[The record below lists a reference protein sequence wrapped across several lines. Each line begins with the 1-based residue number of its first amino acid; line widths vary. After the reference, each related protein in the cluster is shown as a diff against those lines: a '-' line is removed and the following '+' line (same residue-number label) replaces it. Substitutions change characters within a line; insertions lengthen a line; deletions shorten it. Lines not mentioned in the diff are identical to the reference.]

1 MNNVKFLRGEQSK
14 LNNLTSFNEG
24 AFYLT
29 TDTDKL
35 YFAQN
40 DNKLVHLNRYIAT
53 VSTSSKLPLLTDV
66 EIGEIYYVSDLNA
79 LVTKSEKDSSNW
91 TQINAQIDTKVK
103 DLSFNTVTE
112 NNNIK
117 ITCTLTQKDIKGDH
131 IVDSD
136 ITGTLIIKGSD
147 IGAVV
152 AEIALDLDATIEN
165 NSATIGLVGSGIAEN
180 ATGITMVGGDNVTIS
195 NDNGKVKISA
205 IDSTYTL
212 SSAENSTDIV
222 LEDSIG
228 DDSTISLKQGET
240 NNSISVNGKNA
251 NEIVI
256 SHKDYNYSK
265 DTLSDQTPG
274 NAGKFDILSGI
285 SLENGHITGIS
296 TSKVTLPNMSYSIKN
311 VAADKDGK
319 ISVVLADSTG
329 DGPVVSS
336 TQQLY
341 YVIDGTNVYN
351 QADLTKYFYTKDYID
366 STLQSA
372 NAMTFKGHVGDD
384 SILTELPAD
393 NVAAGDTYLVTGRSA
408 ILVGTTIGYKGDLF
422 IAFGEEN
429 SETGYIDSEDLN
441 WIHVPAGDE
450 IDTTYTFSFS
460 AAKNGLVIK
469 DNITD
474 DEIVLGISGGNA
486 IDVNTDGS
494 LIISHANIDRKDTA
508 GEEDYQLNG
517 EDSFN
522 TFTAVTGVTS
532 NEQGHITGIN
542 TQTFVI
548 PSTDIYSLEKA
559 TNENKVILK
568 DKVKDS
574 AGSIEIKTDNYLNI
588 TSANPAEGSGIEFT
602 IGHKTVNVTDN
613 NTKPEEII
621 LVPANIEDDDNKKFT
636 VVTGYDTDD
645 CGHLSEIEFTT
656 FKMPYDS
663 TYTSVNTIVGDE
675 TENSVKITSTLKD
688 RLGDSAGA
696 LEFILTSDTL
706 SVQVSEDD
714 EKNKIVKTD
723 IVWGSF

>member
-1 MNNVKFLRGEQSK
+1 
-14 LNNLTSFNEG
+14 
-24 AFYLT
+24 
-29 TDTDKL
+29 
-35 YFAQN
+35 
-40 DNKLVHLNRYIAT
+40 
-53 VSTSSKLPLLTDV
+53 
-66 EIGEIYYVSDLNA
+66 
-79 LVTKSEKDSSNW
+79 
-91 TQINAQIDTKVK
+91 
-103 DLSFNTVTE
+103 
-112 NNNIK
+112 
-117 ITCTLTQKDIKGDH
+117 
-131 IVDSD
+131 
-136 ITGTLIIKGSD
+136 
-147 IGAVV
+147 
-152 AEIALDLDATIEN
+152 
-165 NSATIGLVGSGIAEN
+165 
-180 ATGITMVGGDNVTIS
+180 
-195 NDNGKVKISA
+195 
-205 IDSTYTL
+205 
-212 SSAENSTDIV
+212 
-222 LEDSIG
+222 
-228 DDSTISLKQGET
+228 
-240 NNSISVNGKNA
+240 
-251 NEIVI
+251 
-256 SHKDYNYSK
+256 
-265 DTLSDQTPG
+265 
-274 NAGKFDILSGI
+274 
-285 SLENGHITGIS
+285 
-296 TSKVTLPNMSYSIKN
+296 MSYSIKN

-319 ISVVLADSTG
+319 ISVVLADYTG
-329 DGPVVSS
+329 DGPIVSS
-336 TQQLY
+336 EQQLY
-341 YVIDGTNVYN
+341 YIIDGENVYN
-351 QADLTKYFYTKDYID
+351 QADLTEHFYTKDYID

-384 SILTELPAD
+384 AVLSTLPTES
-393 NVAAGDTYLVTGRSA
+393 VRAGDTYLVTGESA
-408 ILVGTTIGYKGDLF
+408 IIQGTKIGSAGDLF
-422 IAFGEEN
+422 IASGEEN
-429 SETGYIDSEDLN
+429 SETGYLDEID

-450 IDTTYTFSFS
+450 VDSTYTFSFS

-469 DNITD
+469 DKITA

-486 IDVNTDGS
+486 IDVTTNGS
-494 LIISHANIDRKDTA
+494 LIISHANIDREDTA

-636 VVTGYDTDD
+636 VITGYDTDD

-663 TYTSVNTIVGDE
+663 TYTSVNTIIGDE

>member
-79 LVTKSEKDSSNW
+79 LVTKSEKDLSNW

-180 ATGITMVGGDNVTIS
+180 ATGITIVGGDNVTIS
-195 NDNGKVKISA
+195 NDSGKVKISA

-251 NEIVI
+251 NEIII

-265 DTLSDQTPG
+265 DT
-274 NAGKFDILSGI
+274 
-285 SLENGHITGIS
+285 
-296 TSKVTLPNMSYSIKN
+296 
-311 VAADKDGK
+311 
-319 ISVVLADSTG
+319 
-329 DGPVVSS
+329 
-336 TQQLY
+336 
-341 YVIDGTNVYN
+341 
-351 QADLTKYFYTKDYID
+351 
-366 STLQSA
+366 
-372 NAMTFKGHVGDD
+372 
-384 SILTELPAD
+384 
-393 NVAAGDTYLVTGRSA
+393 
-408 ILVGTTIGYKGDLF
+408 
-422 IAFGEEN
+422 
-429 SETGYIDSEDLN
+429 
-441 WIHVPAGDE
+441 
-450 IDTTYTFSFS
+450 
-460 AAKNGLVIK
+460 
-469 DNITD
+469 
-474 DEIVLGISGGNA
+474 
-486 IDVNTDGS
+486 
-494 LIISHANIDRKDTA
+494 
-508 GEEDYQLNG
+508 
-517 EDSFN
+517 
-522 TFTAVTGVTS
+522 
-532 NEQGHITGIN
+532 
-542 TQTFVI
+542 
-548 PSTDIYSLEKA
+548 
-559 TNENKVILK
+559 
-568 DKVKDS
+568 
-574 AGSIEIKTDNYLNI
+574 
-588 TSANPAEGSGIEFT
+588 
-602 IGHKTVNVTDN
+602 
-613 NTKPEEII
+613 
-621 LVPANIEDDDNKKFT
+621 
-636 VVTGYDTDD
+636 
-645 CGHLSEIEFTT
+645 
-656 FKMPYDS
+656 
-663 TYTSVNTIVGDE
+663 
-675 TENSVKITSTLKD
+675 
-688 RLGDSAGA
+688 
-696 LEFILTSDTL
+696 
-706 SVQVSEDD
+706 
-714 EKNKIVKTD
+714 
-723 IVWGSF
+723 

>member
-40 DNKLVHLNRYIAT
+40 DNKLVHLNKYIAT
-53 VSTSSKLPLLTDV
+53 VSNSSKLPLLTDV

-79 LVTKSEKDSSNW
+79 LVTKSEKDLSNW

-131 IVDSD
+131 IIDSD

-152 AEIALDLDATIEN
+152 AEIALDLNATVEN
-165 NSATIGLVGSGIAEN
+165 NSATISLVGSGIAEN
-180 ATGITMVGGDNVTIS
+180 ATGVTVVGGDNVTIS
-195 NDNGKVKISA
+195 NDNGKVKISS
-205 IDSTYTL
+205 IDSTYKL

-240 NNSISVNGKNA
+240 NNSISVNGENV

-274 NAGKFDILSGI
+274 NADKFDIISGI

-296 TSKVTLPNMSYSIKN
+296 TSKVTLPDMSYFIKN

-319 ISVVLADSTG
+319 ISVVLADYTG
-329 DGPVVSS
+329 DGPIVSS
-336 TQQLY
+336 EQQLY
-341 YVIDGTNVYN
+341 YVIDGENVYN
-351 QADLTKYFYTKDYID
+351 QADLTEHFYTKDYID

-384 SILTELPAD
+384 AVLNTLPTES
-393 NVAAGDTYLVTGRSA
+393 VRAGDTYLITGESA
-408 ILVGTTIGYKGDLF
+408 IIQGTKIGSAGDLF
-422 IAFGEEN
+422 IASGEEN
-429 SETGYIDSEDLN
+429 LETGYLDEID

-450 IDTTYTFSFS
+450 VDTTYTFSFS

-469 DNITD
+469 DNITA

-486 IDVNTDGS
+486 IDITTNGS
-494 LIISHANIDRKDTA
+494 LIISHANIDREDTA

-532 NEQGHITGIN
+532 NKQGHITGIN

>member
-29 TDTDKL
+29 SDTDRL
-35 YFAQN
+35 YFAQSN
-40 DNKLVHLNRYIAT
+40 DKLVYLNKYIAT
-53 VSTSSKLPLLTDV
+53 VSDQSKLPLLANV
-66 EIGEIYYVSDLNA
+66 NIGDFYYVADVNV
-79 LVTKSEKDSSNW
+79 LVTKSVENASNW
-91 TQINAQIDTKVK
+91 TQVNAPDTDTKVAS
-103 DLSFNTVTE
+103 LNFETITE

-117 ITCTLTQKDIKGDH
+117 VNCTLVQKDINGD
-131 IVDSD
+131 IISD
-136 ITGTLIIKGSD
+136 GSVTGTLIIKGSD

-152 AEIALDLDATIEN
+152 AEIALDLDATVEN
-165 NSATIGLVGSGIAEN
+165 NSATISLVGSGIAEN
-180 ATGITMVGGDNVTIS
+180 ATGITVVGGDNVTIS
-195 NDNGKVKISA
+195 NDSGKVKISS
-205 IDSTYTL
+205 IDSTYKL
-212 SSAENSTDIV
+212 SSAENSTNIV

-240 NNSISVNGKNA
+240 NNSISINGENA

-256 SHKDYNYSK
+256 SHKDYNYNK
-265 DTLSDQTPG
+265 GALLDQTPG
-274 NAGKFDILSGI
+274 NAGKFDIISGI

-319 ISVVLADSTG
+319 ISVVLADYTG
-329 DGPVVSS
+329 DGPIVSS
-336 TQQLY
+336 GQQLY
-341 YVIDGTNVYN
+341 YVINGENIYN
-351 QADLTKYFYTKDYID
+351 QADLTEHFYTKDYID

-384 SILTELPAD
+384 AVLNTLPME
-393 NVAAGDTYLVTGRSA
+393 NVRAGDTYLVTGESA
-408 ILVGTTIGYKGDLF
+408 IIQGTKIGSAGDLF
-422 IAFGEEN
+422 IASGEEN
-429 SETGYIDSEDLN
+429 SETGYLDEID

-450 IDTTYTFSFS
+450 VDTTYTFSFS

-469 DNITD
+469 DNITA
-474 DEIVLGISGGNA
+474 DEIVLGISSGNA
-486 IDVNTDGS
+486 IDVTTNGS

-602 IGHKTVNVTDN
+602 IGHKTTNITDN

-675 TENSVKITSTLKD
+675 TENSVKITSTLND